1 MTIMLNNQQ
10 RAGSMGMIRVDLKSG
25 GTLVRLALVNCRVGV
40 YDLVVQYCIDAV
52 MPSPTC
58 ILHDDT
64 ILFDRQGVHGLD
76 ISFSL

>member
-1 MTIMLNNQQ
+1 MLNNQQ
-10 RAGSMGMIRVDLKSG
+10 RAGLTGMIRVDLKSG
-25 GTLVRLALVNCRVGV
+25 EILVWPVLENCEIDV

-64 ILFDRQGVHGLD
+64 ILFDRQGVHRLK
-76 ISFSL
+76 SASAYH